1 MRMHTDQL
9 TFAIAISIYEIDDQD
24 IISNLMQ
31 CSLLQNS
38 NMLLLL
44 NTDSTFPSPTSY
56 TGHHNGAVLS

>member
-38 NMLLLL
+38 NMLLL
-44 NTDSTFPSPTSY
+44 
-56 TGHHNGAVLS
+56 